1 MSKNCR
7 IASCFRNI
15 NSPRRLI
22 KPVFRVVAAAMLAAA
37 TAAAAADS
45 IVASVSATTSKF
57 GATPEQDLTA
67 ATALATYDASVR
79 KALETIA
86 RYPGRPEARD
96 GGMQGKV
103 TVEFRIDRNGAVQER
118 EIIETS
124 RSRVLDI
131 AALATV
137 RRAKYQ
143 PLPADLLPGETG
155 RVYQMTFDYRFLP
168 QD

>member
-7 IASCFRNI
+7 IASCFRSLS
-15 NSPRRLI
+15 SPRRLI
-22 KPVFRVVAAAMLAAA
+22 KPMFGLVAAAMVAAA

-45 IVASVSATTSKF
+45 VIASVSATTSSF
-57 GATPEQDLTA
+57 AATPGQELAA

-79 KALETIA
+79 KALESIA

-96 GGMQGKV
+96 GRLQGKV
-103 TVEFRIDRNGAVQER
+103 TVEFRVDRNGTVQER

-124 RSRVLDI
+124 RSRVLDT

-155 RVYQMTFDYRFLP
+155 RLYQMTFDYRFLP

>member
-1 MSKNCR
+1 
-7 IASCFRNI
+7 
-15 NSPRRLI
+15 LI
-22 KPVFRVVAAAMLAAA
+22 KPMYGVLAAAMIAAA
-37 TAAAAADS
+37 TAAAAAESS
-45 IVASVSATTSKF
+45 IVASVSATTSKI
-57 GATPEQDLTA
+57 GATPEHDLAA

-96 GGMQGKV
+96 GRLQGKV
-103 TVEFRIDRNGAVQER
+103 TVEFRIDRNGTVQER

-143 PLPADLLPGETG
+143 PLPADLVPGETG